1 MTKLK
6 DKVCIITGG
15 GSGIGLASARL
26 FLQEGAKVV
35 LFGRTASKLEAA
47 KAELGQPERILT
59 VAGDIAQ
66 ATDRQALVTKTVSH
80 FGKIDVLHLN
90 SGIAKAA
97 GIEQMAEAVYDEVF
111 AANLKGPYFLI
122 QAALPHMNDGG
133 AIVFT
138 GSISNQIGQHSL
150 SAYAASKAGLRSLA
164 RTLSTELLPRKIRVN
179 MISPG
184 VTKTPI
190 LDMPGLSAEVVQ
202 EMIANLAAQN
212 PMKRIGQAEEIAKA
226 ALFLA
231 CDDSSYILG
240 AEIIAD
246 GGFTQL
252 QLT

>member
-35 LFGRTASKLEAA
+35 LFGRTAAKLEAA
-47 KAELGQPERILT
+47 KAELGQPERVLL

-66 ATDRQALVTKTVSH
+66 AADRQALVTKTVSH

-97 GIEQMAEAVYDEVF
+97 GIEQMSEAVYDEVF

-133 AIVFT
+133 TIVFT